1 MVAVANTSSSG
12 LRNVLR
18 KTHKF
23 SNLLASFI
31 NFRHGIIRSP
41 SSPLTNDKG
50 NIDRRTSWTEKT
62 CAQNYSPCSC
72 YENKFNIGEPVDGNN
87 EIYVTCDGVQNVFQR
102 VNNPEIDIL
111 RFKIPPDDAT
121 NTISLPADFLGNMSV
136 TSLIQFTTYWLY
148 WPLCLQFQIPEFGDR
163 PYGFPIIA
171 E

>member
-1 MVAVANTSSSG
+1 MSCAKLT
-12 LRNVLR
+12 
-18 KTHKF
+18 
-23 SNLLASFI
+23 
-31 NFRHGIIRSP
+31 NFRIYWPHLLIFVMELSDHHRHRWLMTKEI
-41 SSPLTNDKG
+41 LTAGQVGPRKRAPKITHPVPVMRINS
-50 NIDRRTSWTEKT
+50 T
-62 CAQNYSPCSC
+62 
-72 YENKFNIGEPVDGNN
+72 FGEPVDGNN

>member
-1 MVAVANTSSSG
+1 MSCAKLT
-12 LRNVLR
+12 
-18 KTHKF
+18 
-23 SNLLASFI
+23 
-31 NFRHGIIRSP
+31 NFRIYWPHLLIFVMELSDHHRHRW
-41 SSPLTNDKG
+41 LDKG

-121 NTISLPADFLGNMSV
+121 NTISLPADFLGNTSV
-136 TSLIQFTTYWLY
+136 TSLIQFTTDCIGRCVYNSK
-148 WPLCLQFQIPEFGDR
+148 
-163 PYGFPIIA
+163 FPNLVIDPMA
-171 E
+171 FPSSQNSYR